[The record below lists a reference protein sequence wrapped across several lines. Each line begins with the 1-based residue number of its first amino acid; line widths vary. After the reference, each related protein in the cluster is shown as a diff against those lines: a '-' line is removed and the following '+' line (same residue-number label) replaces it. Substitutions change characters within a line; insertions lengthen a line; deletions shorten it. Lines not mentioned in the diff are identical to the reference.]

1 MYGRLAEGQ
10 LSLTQLVRK
19 LLPEKPTLAER
30 FAQGPLEALGFG
42 KKSAGVR
49 IQGIDNV
56 MLSFARCC
64 QPVPG
69 DPVVGIVTR
78 GRGVTVHRT
87 DCPNTFDDRVAAERR
102 LLVDWD
108 AAPEDSFVVKL
119 SIYGV
124 DRKSLLADIAKA
136 IATTNTNIRTAGIK
150 SRDRNAQGAF
160 VVEVRDL
167 NHLRTVMRAIERVD
181 GVEAVEREEIFG
193 KPPRSGE
200 ADAAS

>member
-1 MYGRLAEGQ
+1 MITY
-10 LSLTQLVRK
+10 
-19 LLPEKPTLAER
+19 
-30 FAQGPLEALGFG
+30 
-42 KKSAGVR
+42 
-49 IQGIDNV
+49 
-56 MLSFARCC
+56 ARCC

-78 GRGVTVHRT
+78 GRGVTVHRM

-102 LLVDWD
+102 LLVDWH
-108 AAPEDSFVVKL
+108 AAPDDSFVVKL

-150 SRDRNAQGAF
+150 ARDRNAQGAF

-167 NHLRTVMRAIERVD
+167 SHLRTVMRAIERVE

-193 KPPRSGE
+193 KPPHTGE
-200 ADAAS
+200 ADQAS